1 MIQCGN
7 FAAITGEYCRLMMKI
22 WAVSNQ
28 KGGVG
33 KTTTVVSLAGLLSSW
48 GFRVLVVD
56 LDPHGSLTSYFKMN
70 PDEIEL
76 SVYNLF
82 HDTGQKK
89 NIDPKPYIK
98 KTDFDGLSILPASTT
113 IATLDRQVAAL
124 GGMGLVITS
133 ALKKVSTD
141 YDYVI
146 IDSPPMLG
154 ILMINA
160 LAACQHIII
169 PSLSEHLA
177 LKGLERMIHTV
188 QMVFKSRKSHPE
200 YTIVPTMFDKRTK
213 AAKDSLIRLR
223 QTYPANIWNS
233 VIPIDTK
240 IRDASIQGIPVPI
253 YEPKAKSVEA
263 YADLLELLLQEGS
276 HVDRKMAIG

>member
-1 MIQCGN
+1 
-7 FAAITGEYCRLMMKI
+7 MKI

-33 KTTTVVSLAGLLSSW
+33 KTTTVVSLGGLLTSW
-48 GFRVLVVD
+48 GFKTLVID

-70 PDEIEL
+70 PDEIET

-89 NIDPKPYIK
+89 TNIDPRAYIK
-98 KTDFDGLSILPASTT
+98 ETGFDGLSILPASTA
-113 IATLDRQVAAL
+113 IATLDRQVASL
-124 GGMGLVITS
+124 GGMGLVIS
-133 ALKKVSTD
+133 NALKKVKDD

-160 LAACQHIII
+160 LAACQHIIV
-169 PSLSEHLA
+169 PTLSEHLA
-177 LKGLERMIHTV
+177 LKGLERMLNTIK
-188 QMVFKSRKSHPE
+188 MVYKSRKNQPKF
-200 YTIVPTMFDKRTK
+200 TIVPTMFDKRTK
-213 AAKDSLIRLR
+213 AARESLIMLR
-223 QTYPANIWNS
+223 ESYPDNIWDS

-240 IRDASIQGIPVPI
+240 IRDASIQGIPVPF
-253 YEPKAKSVEA
+253 YEPNSKSVEA
-263 YADLLELLLQEGS
+263 YTRLLELLLQ
-276 HVDRKMAIG
+276 HNIQIDKKMAVH

>member
-1 MIQCGN
+1 
-7 FAAITGEYCRLMMKI
+7 MKV

-33 KTTTVVSLAGLLSSW
+33 KTTTVVSLGGLLSSW
-48 GFRVLVVD
+48 GFRTLLVD

-70 PDEIEL
+70 PDEMEL

-82 HDTGQKK
+82 HDTGNKKK
-89 NIDPKPYIK
+89 NITPEVYIA
-98 KTDFDGLSILPASTT
+98 KTKFEGLSILPASTA
-113 IATLDRQVAAL
+113 IATLDRQVASL
-124 GGMGLVITS
+124 GGMGLVVS
-133 ALKKVSTD
+133 NALKKVSDD

-160 LAACQHIII
+160 LAACNHIII

-177 LKGLERMIHTV
+177 LKGLERMVHTMK
-188 QMVFKSRKSHPE
+188 MVFKSRKKMPD
-200 YTIVPTMFDKRTK
+200 YMIVPTMFDKRTK
-213 AAKDSLIRLR
+213 ATRDGLVLLR
-223 QTYPANIWNS
+223 DRYSEHVWDS

-240 IRDASIQGIPVPI
+240 VRDASLQGIPASIFDPNS
-253 YEPKAKSVEA
+253 KAVIA
-263 YADLLELLLQEGS
+263 YTELLELLLQ
-276 HVDRKMAIG
+276 DKI

>member
-1 MIQCGN
+1 
-7 FAAITGEYCRLMMKI
+7 MKI
-22 WAVSNQ
+22 WAVTNQ

-33 KTTTVVSLAGLLSSW
+33 KTTTAVSLGGLLSSW
-48 GFRVLVVD
+48 GFKTLLVD

-70 PDEIEL
+70 PDEIQL

-89 NIDPKPYIK
+89 NNINPQPYIK
-98 KTDFDGLSILPASTT
+98 KTRFDGLSVLPASTA
-113 IATLDRQVAAL
+113 IATLDRQVASL
-124 GGMGLVITS
+124 DGMGLVIAN
-133 ALKKVSTD
+133 ALKKIADD

-160 LAACQHIII
+160 LAACHHIII
-169 PSLSEHLA
+169 PTLSEHLA
-177 LKGLERMIHTV
+177 LKGLERMLHTL
-188 QMVFKSRKSHPE
+188 QMVFKSRGKMPN

-213 AAKDSLIRLR
+213 AAREGLVLLQQNYSQKL
-223 QTYPANIWNS
+223 WNS

-240 IRDASIQGIPVPI
+240 IRDASHQGVPAPI
-253 YEPKAKSVEA
+253 FEPHSKAVVA
-263 YADLLELLLQEGS
+263 YAELLDLLLQEKPQLDKKWQSINGF
-276 HVDRKMAIG
+276 